1 MANKKKQITKK
12 KKAVTRK
19 KSNLSQPNDLKK
31 QPTSKTGTKKRAT
44 KADHSEQVTLKLKRE
59 PYFATYIYV
68 VDLPG
73 GVQIS
78 AGLATRIFN
87 LRAKDPKGIV
97 KSNFKRLGAWHSVDN
112 LEKQDEFDEI
122 SAYILASAQEV
133 FNNLGYRKNTH
144 PIITNMWANI
154 SPRYAF
160 NQVHTHPGSIWS
172 GVYYVQAPP
181 DSGKIFFLDPR
192 PQASVINILY
202 EKNQR
207 KKTEVLSRIFFA
219 PKVGRL
225 LLFPSWLQHEVQ
237 PNLSKLEGEQGERIS
252 ISFNIRQSSS
262 NNSKK

>member
-1 MANKKKQITKK
+1 MASKKKQTVKK

-19 KSNLSQPNDLKK
+19 KGSPSQPNGLKK

-68 VDLPG
+68 VDLPNG
-73 GVQIS
+73 TQVS
-78 AGLATRIFN
+78 AGLVSSILN
-87 LRAKDPKGIV
+87 LRKNNPKGIV
-97 KSNFKRLGAWHSVDN
+97 KSNVKRLGAWHSVDN
-112 LEKQDEFDEI
+112 LEKQDDFDEL

-154 SPRYAF
+154 SPRYGF
-160 NQVHTHPGSIWS
+160 NQVHTHPGAIWS

-181 DSGKIFFLDPR
+181 ESGKIFFLDPR
-192 PQASVINILY
+192 AQASVINILY
-202 EKNQR
+202 EKGQP
-207 KKTEVLSRIFFA
+207 KKTEVLSRIFFE

-237 PNLSKLEGEQGERIS
+237 PNLSELEGEKGERIS